1 MSRPYVLL
9 SVAISAD
16 GFIDDVAPQ
25 RFPLSNAAD
34 FDHVDQVRAESD
46 AILLGAGTVRR
57 DDPRLL
63 VRSTVRCA
71 ERTARGLPEHPLK
84 VVVSGSGD
92 LDPALR
98 LWQRGGGKLVYTTD
112 DGARAARDRVG
123 DLAEIASLGTGI
135 DFAELVDDL
144 ARRGVERLMV
154 EGGTC
159 VHTEFLKAGLAD
171 EIRMAIA
178 PMLIGQAGAPRFLN
192 PDDFPGGPAR
202 RFHLED
208 VTRLGDVAV
217 LRYFPKITSENG

>member
-1 MSRPYVLL
+1 MARPYVLL
-9 SVAISAD
+9 SVAVSAD
-16 GFIDDVAPQ
+16 GFIDDVDPQ

-63 VRSTVRCA
+63 VRSTDRCA

-92 LDPALR
+92 LDPALQV
-98 LWQRGGGKLVYTTD
+98 WQGGGGKLVCTTD
-112 DGARAARDRVG
+112 EGARTARDRVG
-123 DLAEIASLGTGI
+123 DLAEITSLGTVI
-135 DFAELVDDL
+135 DFAALLDHL
-144 ARRGVERLMV
+144 AGWGVERLMV
-154 EGGTC
+154 EGGTRI
-159 VHTEFLKAGLAD
+159 HTEFLKAGLAD
-171 EIRMAIA
+171 EVRMAIA
-178 PMLIGQAGAPRFLN
+178 PMLIGQARAPRFLN

-202 RFHLED
+202 RFHLEE